1 VPQKVQKEEA
11 GADDNVIGFCLELKA
26 NAPVWL

>member
-1 VPQKVQKEEA
+1 VPQGAKEDA

-26 NAPVWL
+26 NAPVRL